1 MAMSELKQKLLIY
14 ALASIGYPD
23 AAYNP
28 VTDRVNVQADNDRM
42 SAINNAGD
50 IGFGIEYSYLS
61 TNTIRPLVDAVNESF
76 NAWERANVVPF
87 EDLKQFRVLAEYNN
101 ILLAARDDTELGR
114 GFHFVTWRYNNDRT
128 GLDNGFYTE
137 DYKAAK
143 ENFATRSGLI
153 SNNKLFTQEQAA
165 EIKAAIEYC
174 IENNSDLTYAAENEL
189 STIAAQLHTA
199 YPAVETQEA
208 KESNTVVTEPVET
221 IASDNEPQSDK
232 YSQLMERIN
241 KNLSDYHEQ
250 LEGFGSYELI
260 DMASKI
266 AAMEDAHRYLSKYHN
281 LYEHELEYLLEFHN
295 PLEVL
300 ADEWQERS
308 IDLSDMS
315 FSMNRIFQNSDI
327 LLQHYPVLHDLDAP
341 IDTILRRYMDIDLE
355 LYLGKIAEK
364 VIIHHPNDWKLD
376 MKHLTEVAKS
386 GDSEERR
393 LIWHVCSHGTHLKTE
408 CDVFIKDTEPFSSM
422 TDYRQ
427 ADRDMFGFY
436 IEVTGITEKGI
447 VKGNVFEVGDYAEF
461 AKHIRAVSEPLE
473 SLTLIYSGQG
483 SENAGKT
490 VTVSRKEYDNDRHR
504 LMSQSGNV
512 AELVYHPKDKVRF
525 AGVIIKERAKRMA
538 FPLGSTRELLRK
550 VADKLAEVR
559 NPSKTTDKSTETPKP
574 KTLAEKMQAAG
585 EKVKAQDE
593 QQKNIIPH
601 KREERE

>member
-1 MAMSELKQKLLIY
+1 
-14 ALASIGYPD
+14 
-23 AAYNP
+23 
-28 VTDRVNVQADNDRM
+28 
-42 SAINNAGD
+42 
-50 IGFGIEYSYLS
+50 
-61 TNTIRPLVDAVNESF
+61 
-76 NAWERANVVPF
+76 
-87 EDLKQFRVLAEYNN
+87 
-101 ILLAARDDTELGR
+101 
-114 GFHFVTWRYNNDRT
+114 
-128 GLDNGFYTE
+128 
-137 DYKAAK
+137 
-143 ENFATRSGLI
+143 
-153 SNNKLFTQEQAA
+153 
-165 EIKAAIEYC
+165 
-174 IENNSDLTYAAENEL
+174 
-189 STIAAQLHTA
+189 
-199 YPAVETQEA
+199 
-208 KESNTVVTEPVET
+208 
-221 IASDNEPQSDK
+221 
-232 YSQLMERIN
+232 
-241 KNLSDYHEQ
+241 
-250 LEGFGSYELI
+250 
-260 DMASKI
+260 
-266 AAMEDAHRYLSKYHN
+266 
-281 LYEHELEYLLEFHN
+281 
-295 PLEVL
+295 
-300 ADEWQERS
+300 
-308 IDLSDMS
+308 
-315 FSMNRIFQNSDI
+315 
-327 LLQHYPVLHDLDAP
+327 LDAP